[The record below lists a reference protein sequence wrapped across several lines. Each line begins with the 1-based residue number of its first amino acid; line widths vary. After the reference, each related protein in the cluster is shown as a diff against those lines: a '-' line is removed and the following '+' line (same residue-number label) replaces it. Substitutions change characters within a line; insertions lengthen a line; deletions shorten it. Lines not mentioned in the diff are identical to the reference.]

1 MRLRILSEK
10 DFEKSYSM
18 REAIEVIANAYAM
31 LSLGNVAVPQRIK
44 IETSKGLTL
53 FMPAY
58 LYKTGALA
66 VKVVSVFEENI
77 EIGLPT
83 ISAFVVLVDSETGIP
98 LALMNGTKLTAI
110 RTGAASGVATNLL
123 AREDAHVF
131 ALFGAGGQA
140 KEQVRAVIAVRP
152 IKEIR
157 IYTPS
162 IRSASNLSNQL
173 SMEYSDMKIQAVKTP
188 SQAVRGA
195 DIITC
200 VTTSH
205 MPVFDPTEISP
216 GTHINGI
223 GSFTPEM
230 REVQIVG
237 LPKLHVFVDSYEA
250 VLNEAGDI
258 IQAIYEGY
266 LKKEDLTEIG
276 QVVLGK
282 AKGRTSN
289 DDITFFKSVG
299 VAVQDAATAYAFL
312 MKAEEDDLGVLIDV

>member
-1 MRLRILSEK
+1 MG
-10 DFEKSYSM
+10 D
-18 REAIEVIANAYAM
+18 
-31 LSLGNVAVPQRIK
+31 VAVPQRIK

-58 LYKTGALA
+58 LHKTRAFA

-77 EIGLPT
+77 KLGLPT
-83 ISAFVVLVDSETGIP
+83 ISAFVIVLDSETGIP

-123 AREDAHVF
+123 SREEAHVF

-140 KEQVRAVIAVRP
+140 KDQVRAVIAVRP

-162 IRSASNLSNQL
+162 IQSANNLSDQL
-173 SMEYSDMKIQAVKTP
+173 SMEYSDIKIQAVKTP
-188 SQAVRGA
+188 SQAVQGA

-205 MPVFDPTEISP
+205 MPVFDPAEISP

-230 REVQIVG
+230 REVQVIG
-237 LPKLHVFVDSYEA
+237 LPKLRVFVDSYEA

-258 IQAIYEGY
+258 IQPIYEGY

-276 QVVLGK
+276 QVILGK
-282 AKGRTSN
+282 AIGRTSN
-289 DDITFFKSVG
+289 EDITFFKSVG
-299 VAVQDAATAYAFL
+299 VAIQDTATAHAFL
-312 MKAEEDDLGVLIDV
+312 MKAEEVDLGMLIEV

>member
-31 LSLGNVAVPQRIK
+31 LSLGYVAVPQRIK
-44 IETSKGLTL
+44 IETSKGLIL
-53 FMPAY
+53 FMPAF

-266 LKKEDLTEIG
+266 LKKEDLIEIG